1 MAATRI
7 ISIIGR
13 KNAGKTTLT
22 VALASELARRGHRVM
37 TMKHADHPAQVD
49 QPGVDSWRHFHEG
62 RAERVLLVSPEMRV
76 LFHRAPDEY
85 DPIGLAREY
94 LPGADIVLVE
104 GFKRAPLPKIEV
116 FRRAVAPRADL
127 RSGRAAN
134 ADEWVAIVTD
144 DYGFE
149 SDRRVLRFN
158 DTMWLQLLANLA
170 WEHAL
175 VIET

>member
-1 MAATRI
+1 VAATRI

-22 VALASELARRGHRVM
+22 VALASELARRGLRVT

-62 RAERVLLVSPEMRV
+62 RAERVLLVSPDLRV

-85 DPIGLAREY
+85 DPVGLAKTY

-104 GFKRAPLPKIEV
+104 GFKRAPIPKIEV
-116 FRRAVAPRADL
+116 FRRAVAQQPIYEAGSPSADQ
-127 RSGRAAN
+127 
-134 ADEWVAIVTD
+134 WVAIVTD

-149 SDRRVLRFN
+149 SDRRVLRFS

-170 WEHAL
+170 WEHAQL
-175 VIET
+175 IET

>member
-1 MAATRI
+1 
-7 ISIIGR
+7 
-13 KNAGKTTLT
+13 
-22 VALASELARRGHRVM
+22 
-37 TMKHADHPAQVD
+37 
-49 QPGVDSWRHFHEG
+49 VDSWRHFHEG
-62 RAERVLLVSPEMRV
+62 RAERVLLVSPEMRA

-85 DPIGLAREY
+85 DPIGLARQY

-104 GFKRAPLPKIEV
+104 GFHRAALPKIEV
-116 FRRAVAPRADL
+116 FRRAVAPEPIYDPA
-127 RSGRAAN
+127 AAN

-158 DTMWLQLLANLA
+158 DTMWLQLLANFA

>member
-37 TMKHADHPAQVD
+37 TMKHAHHPAQVD

-62 RAERVLLVSPEMRV
+62 RAERVLLVSPEMRA
-76 LFHRAPDEY
+76 LFHRAPDES
-85 DPIGLAREY
+85 DPVALARQY
-94 LPGADIVLVE
+94 LPGADLVLVE
-104 GFKRAPLPKIEV
+104 GFKDAALPKIEV
-116 FRRAVAPRADL
+116 FRRAVAAEPIYD
-127 RSGRAAN
+127 AAAPN
-134 ADEWVAIVTD
+134 ADQWIAIVTD

-149 SDRRVLRFN
+149 ADRRVLRFN

>member
-1 MAATRI
+1 VAATRL

-85 DPIGLAREY
+85 DPVGLAREH
-94 LPGADIVLVE
+94 LSGADIVLIE

-116 FRRAVAPRADL
+116 FRRAISSQPIYDPAAP
-127 RSGRAAN
+127 N
-134 ADEWVAIVTD
+134 AEEWVAIVTD
-144 DYGFE
+144 DF
-149 SDRRVLRFN
+149 SFDADRRILRFN

-170 WEHAL
+170 WEHARVL
-175 VIET
+175 EA

>member
-1 MAATRI
+1 
-7 ISIIGR
+7 
-13 KNAGKTTLT
+13 
-22 VALASELARRGHRVM
+22 
-37 TMKHADHPAQVD
+37 
-49 QPGVDSWRHFHEG
+49 
-62 RAERVLLVSPEMRV
+62 VLLVSPEMRA

-116 FRRAVAPRADL
+116 FRRAVAPRPIYDPA
-127 RSGRAAN
+127 AAN

-144 DYGFE
+144 DFGFQ

-175 VIET
+175 VVEG